1 MGKGAIKADG
11 TSYERNVNTHGAPL
25 GQESYVNTVKNL
37 GGDINNP
44 FVIFDDVKELYENRK
59 KELLK
64 IVEQRHIAEDKW
76 RKDNPETATLMDEWF
91 SGKAPKVDWSSV
103 TQKRDV
109 ATRVA
114 SSVLS
119 GNIRRA
125 GTQHG
130 LFFSGFMQL

>member
-37 GGDINNP
+37 GGDIDNP

-64 IVEQRHIAEDKW
+64 IVEQRHIVEDKW

-103 TQKRDV
+103 TQKEM
-109 ATRVA
+109 
-114 SSVLS
+114 L
-119 GNIRRA
+119 
-125 GTQHG
+125 QHVWHH
-130 LFFSGFMQL
+130 LFVWEY